1 MMTVCF
7 LDDSVWSNAQ
17 IFIMYESTSDFH
29 DLSIWILVIIRF
41 PASTWNRITAS
52 KSSSRTLLHHLGS
65 NSKV

>member
-1 MMTVCF
+1 MTVCL

-17 IFIMYESTSDFH
+17 IFIMCESTSDFH

-52 KSSSRTLLHHLGS
+52 KSSSRALLHHLGS